1 MKRVLL
7 IVAAALGLLLAAG
20 GFVVWRALHAV
31 GTPEFQRALL
41 AEART
46 RLGTDVQVQSMQIS
60 VLHGFRLRGVRIKNP
75 SGFSGDLLT
84 ADSFA
89 LGYDLWPLLRG
100 RLAIDELSVDK
111 PVIRIGA
118 DARGS
123 YNYERLKVYETS
135 SSGHAAPAAA
145 TSSFLREVVV
155 KRLSLKDAKVALAE
169 GKTTFMRLEGMTF
182 DSRLAVGASEAA
194 GEGRARIGLLALGES
209 LFLRGI
215 ESPIAVSRKGL
226 RLEPIKA
233 RLAEG
238 RVAGKIHLDLQ
249 PDLRWAMDLKLDD
262 AEVATLLK
270 EAGFT
275 PYTSGSLVAVA
286 TLAGTGGAATAR
298 GKGRAEVKGCKVSE
312 HPVLMALSGV
322 LQLPEL
328 RAPRFDECRMEFEVG
343 SGVVRTTVL
352 SLKGPTL
359 ELVGKGT
366 YGLGTS
372 ALDYDLTLALSKE
385 LLARV
390 PGNTTRAA
398 FKKRD
403 DGFGT
408 LDFGVT
414 GTAAAPR
421 VDLLERFGASVAKE
435 AAKEGL
441 RKLLFGKKKNP

>member
-7 IVAAALGLLLAAG
+7 IVAAALGLLLALG

-31 GTPEFQRALL
+31 GTKEFQQSLL
-41 AEART
+41 AEARA

-60 VLHGFRLRGVRIKNP
+60 ILHGFRLRGVKIKNP
-75 SGFSGDLLT
+75 SGLAGDLLT
-84 ADSFA
+84 ADTFA

-111 PVIRIGA
+111 PVIRIVA
-118 DARGS
+118 DARGA

-135 SSGHAAPAAA
+135 GSSHAAPAAA
-145 TSSFLREVVV
+145 TSSFLREIVVE
-155 KRLSLKDAKVALAE
+155 RLALKDANLALAE
-169 GKTTFMRLEGMTF
+169 GKTTFMRLEGMSF
-182 DSRLAVGASEAA
+182 ESRLAVGASEAA

-215 ESPIAVSRKGL
+215 EAPITVSRKGL

-238 RVAGKIHLDLQ
+238 RVAGQVHLDLQ
-249 PDLRWAMDLKLDD
+249 PDLRWAMDLKVDD
-262 AEVATLLK
+262 AAVATLLK
-270 EAGFT
+270 EAGFA
-275 PYTSGSLVAVA
+275 PSTSGSLLAVA
-286 TLAGTGGAATAR
+286 TLAGTGGALTAR
-298 GKGRAEVKGCKVSE
+298 GKGRAEVSRCKVSE
-312 HPVLMALSGV
+312 SPVLMALSGV

-343 SGVVRTTVL
+343 SGVVRTTML

-359 ELVGKGT
+359 ELTGKGT

-398 FKKRD
+398 FKKRE

-421 VDLLERFGASVAKE
+421 VDLLARFGASVATE

-441 RKLLFGKKKNP
+441 RKLFGKKKNP

>member
-1 MKRVLL
+1 MKRGLL
-7 IVAAALGLLLAAG
+7 IVAGALGLLLAAG
-20 GFVVWRALHAV
+20 GLLVWRALHAV
-31 GTPEFQRALL
+31 GTPEFQQSLL
-41 AEART
+41 AEARA
-46 RLGTDVQVQSMQIS
+46 RLGADLQVQSMQIS
-60 VLHGFRLRGVRIKNP
+60 VLHGFRLRGVRIKSP
-75 SGFSGDLLT
+75 SGAGDLLT
-84 ADSFA
+84 ADSFV

-100 RLAIDELSVDK
+100 RLAIHELTVDK
-111 PVIRIGA
+111 PVIRIVG

-123 YNYERLKVYETS
+123 YNYERLKIYETTGS
-135 SSGHAAPAAA
+135 SRSAPSAA
-145 TSSFLREVVV
+145 TSSLLRELVVE
-155 KRLSLKDAKVALAE
+155 RLSLKDAKVGLAD
-169 GKTTFMRLEGMTF
+169 GKTTFMRLEGLTF

-194 GEGRARIGLLALGES
+194 GEGRARVGLLALGES

-215 ESPIAVSRKGL
+215 EAPIALSRKGL
-226 RLEPIKA
+226 RLEPINA

-238 RVAGKIHLDLQ
+238 RVTGKIHLDLQ
-249 PDLRWAMDLKLDD
+249 PELRWAMDLEVDD
-262 AEVATLLK
+262 AEVATLIK
-270 EAGFT
+270 EAGFA
-275 PYTSGSLVAVA
+275 PYTSGSLVAV
-286 TLAGTGGAATAR
+286 TSLSGTGGALTTR
-298 GKGRAEVKGCKVSE
+298 GKGKAQVSKCKVSE

-328 RAPRFDECRMEFEVG
+328 RSPRFDECRMEFEVG

-359 ELVGKGT
+359 ELTGKGT

-372 ALDYDLTLALSKE
+372 ALDYDLTLALSRE

-398 FKKRD
+398 FKPRG

-421 VDLLERFGASVAKE
+421 VDLLARFGASVATE

-441 RKLLFGKKKNP
+441 RKLFGKRKNP

>member
-7 IVAAALGLLLAAG
+7 IATVALGLLLVASG
-20 GFVVWRALHAV
+20 LLVWRALHAV
-31 GTPEFQRALL
+31 GTPEFQQSLL
-41 AEART
+41 AEGRA
-46 RLGTDVQVQSMQIS
+46 RLGADVQVQSMQVS

-75 SGFSGDLLT
+75 SGFAGDLLT

-111 PVIRIGA
+111 PVIRIVAG
-118 DARGS
+118 ARGS

-135 SSGHAAPAAA
+135 GSSHAAPA
-145 TSSFLREVVV
+145 TSSFLPQIVV
-155 KRLSLKDAKVALAE
+155 KRLALKDANLALAE
-169 GKTTFMRLEGMTF
+169 GKTTFMRLEGMSF
-182 DSRLAVGASEAA
+182 ESRLAVGVSEAA
-194 GEGRARIGLLALGES
+194 GDGRARIGLLALGES
-209 LFLRGI
+209 LFLRGL
-215 ESPIAVSRKGL
+215 ESPITVSRKGL

-249 PDLRWAMDLKLDD
+249 PDLRWAMDLEIDG

-270 EAGFT
+270 EAGFV
-275 PYTSGSLVAVA
+275 PSTSGSLRAAA
-286 TLAGTGGAATAR
+286 TVSGTGGTATAR
-298 GKGRAEVKGCKVSE
+298 GHGKAEVRECKVSE

-328 RAPRFDECRMEFEVG
+328 RSPRFDECRMAFEVG

-352 SLKGPTL
+352 SLKGPTV
-359 ELVGKGT
+359 ELTGKGT
-366 YGLGTS
+366 YGLGSS

-385 LLARV
+385 LLARI

-421 VDLLERFGASVAKE
+421 VDLLERFGASVATE

>member
-7 IVAAALGLLLAAG
+7 IVAAALGLFFAVGGLL
-20 GFVVWRALHAV
+20 VWRALHAV
-31 GTPEFQRALL
+31 GTPEFQQSLL
-41 AEART
+41 AEARA

-60 VLHGFRLRGVRIKNP
+60 VLHGFRLRGVRVKNP
-75 SGFSGDLLT
+75 SGFAGDLLT

-111 PVIRIGA
+111 PVIRIVA
-118 DARGS
+118 DAGGS
-123 YNYERLKVYETS
+123 HNYERLKVYETTGS
-135 SSGHAAPAAA
+135 SHAAPSAA
-145 TSSFLREVVV
+145 TSSFLRELVV
-155 KRLSLKDAKVALAE
+155 KRLSLKDANVGLVE
-169 GKTTFMRLEGMTF
+169 GRTTFMRLEGMSF
-182 DSRLAVGASEAA
+182 ESRLAVGASEAG

-209 LFLRGI
+209 LFLRSI
-215 ESPIAVSRKGL
+215 EAPLTVSRKGL

-238 RVAGKIHLDLQ
+238 RVAGTIHLDLE
-249 PDLRWAMDLKLDD
+249 PNLRWAMDLKVDD
-262 AEVATLLK
+262 AAVATLFK
-270 EAGFT
+270 EAGFA
-275 PYTSGSLVAVA
+275 PSTSGSLGAVA
-286 TLAGTGGAATAR
+286 TLSGTGGAATAR
-298 GKGRAEVKGCKVSE
+298 GKGKAEVRQCKVSE

-328 RAPRFDECRMEFEVG
+328 RSPRFEECRMEFEVG
-343 SGVVRTTVL
+343 GGVVHTTVL

-359 ELVGKGT
+359 ELTGKGT
-366 YGLGTS
+366 YGLATS
-372 ALDYDLTLALSKE
+372 ALDYDMTLGLSQE

-408 LDFGVT
+408 LDFGVSLAT
-414 GTAAAPR
+414 
-421 VDLLERFGASVAKE
+421 E

-441 RKLLFGKKKNP
+441 RKLLFGNKKNP